1 MTDADVWFANRFGR
15 RGFAEVFA
23 GVTTPEERRDRIRAL
38 IVRERRGAEIV
49 GNRKGRPVTYAEA
62 FEKFYGMPLG
72 GA

>member
-38 IVRERRGAEIV
+38 IVREGLGPVIA
-49 GNRKGRPVTYAEA
+49 GSSQGRPVTYSEA
-62 FEKFYGMPLG
+62 FERAFKEPLG